1 MKQFGPE
8 YSDKISKGSTTS
20 LFLQLS
26 GDSLSII
33 VKKILADRVWMIFY
47 LLLQD
52 INLAKNFL
60 AEIEFHKIDSWSPR
74 ASEPGEE

>member
-33 VKKILADRVWMIFY
+33 VKKYWPT
-47 LLLQD
+47 
-52 INLAKNFL
+52 
-60 AEIEFHKIDSWSPR
+60 EF
-74 ASEPGEE
+74 G